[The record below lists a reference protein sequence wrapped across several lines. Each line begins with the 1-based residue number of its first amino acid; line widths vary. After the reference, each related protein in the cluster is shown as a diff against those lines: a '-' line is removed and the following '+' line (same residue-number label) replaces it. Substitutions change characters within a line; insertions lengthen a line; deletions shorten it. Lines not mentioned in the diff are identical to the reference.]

1 MKQLILFRWNNKVQ
15 VMQKEEFK
23 LQPFYTPDRFGEVE
37 IVDFT
42 YSYTQEDEASYK
54 RNKLKIYQNAKKNQC
69 NSRPGKTLP
78 NDQPETQG

>member
-42 YSYTQEDEASYK
+42 YSYTQEDERSYK
-54 RNKLKIYQNAKKNQC
+54 RNKLKIYQNAKKDQR
-69 NSRPGKTLP
+69 NSRPGQTLS
-78 NDQPETQG
+78 DHDSQTQG